1 MNYTHDDIKKPY
13 YFLIQ
18 AKPLV
23 NIKDGFILV
32 NRDKSLEFLMK
43 YGLTIQ
49 DVKDTILSLTCA
61 DYISGPEKDRDAHGS
76 VWIFK
81 KRIREQNN
89 LYKT

>member
-1 MNYTHDDIKKPY
+1 
-13 YFLIQ
+13 
-18 AKPLV
+18 
-23 NIKDGFILV
+23 
-32 NRDKSLEFLMK
+32 MK

-81 KRIREQNN
+81 KELENKIIYIKLKIETNNNEQK
-89 LYKT
+89 LKCLSFHEDELD